1 MSNYFIEN
9 LDTGILSL
17 LRNYKRSNENSI
29 LHFYIASL
37 LSSDNDVKSAEIR
50 KRKLADI
57 IMATKSDE
65 EIIKNVSD
73 KDLFFLQVMCL
84 KGIAAINNDIR
95 STNNDI

>member
-17 LRNYKRSNENSI
+17 LRNYKRNNENSI

-95 STNNDI
+95 SINDDI